1 MRPLR
6 VDQIVPSF
14 AGRDAIGTH
23 VLHTRDVLR
32 RAGYRSDVW
41 AIDVLPEVRDQARP
55 LRELSPA
62 PQPGTWWL
70 FHHSIG
76 TPAAELFAARPEP
89 KLLDYHNI
97 TPAALIE
104 RWAPWVRDEVEL
116 GRRQLAELAPAC
128 FFALAD
134 SAYNAAELTEVGY
147 RHATVVPPLFDLT
160 SFERAVDP
168 DAERRLRAARAG
180 GGSDWLFVGRLS
192 PHKAQHQ
199 LVKALAAYRRLFD
212 PEARLHLVGTGLGED
227 YPRAL
232 RRYAERLGVGDAVDI
247 PGLVSAGELAAFYR
261 VADVF
266 VCASEHE
273 GFCVP
278 VVEAMHLGV
287 PVVARAAAAVPETLG
302 GAGLVL
308 HDRSTLALAV
318 AVHHVLS
325 RPAVRHTLVAAGRA
339 RAQDF
344 SLDAGRRRLLQAVEE
359 AVAVSAGEPVPVRA
373 TGGDR

>member
-1 MRPLR
+1 MRPSR
-6 VDQIVPSF
+6 IDQIVPSF

-32 RAGYRSDVW
+32 QAGYRSDVW
-41 AIDVLPEVRDQARP
+41 AIDVLPEVRHQARP
-55 LRELSPA
+55 LGELDPA

-76 TPAAELFAARPEP
+76 TPAADLFAARPEP

-97 TPAALIE
+97 TPAGLIE

-116 GRRQLAELAPAC
+116 GRRQLAELAPVC
-128 FFALAD
+128 FFAMAD
-134 SAYNAAELTEVGY
+134 SAYNAAELEEVGY
-147 RHATVVPPLFDLT
+147 RHSTVVPPLFDLA

-168 DAERRLRAARAG
+168 VAEQRLRAARRG
-180 GGSDWLFVGRLS
+180 GGRDWLFVGRLS
-192 PHKAQHQ
+192 PHKAQHE
-199 LVKALAAYRRLFD
+199 LIKALAVHRQLFD
-212 PEARLHLVGTGLGED
+212 PDARLHLVGTALGED

-232 RRYAERLGVGDAVDI
+232 RRYAQRLGVGDAVDI
-247 PGLVSAGELAAFYR
+247 PGLVSAGELAAYYE

-266 VCASEHE
+266 VCASQHE

-287 PVVARAAAAVPETLG
+287 PVVARDSAAVPETLA

-308 HDRSTLALAV
+308 HDHSALALAV
-318 AVHHVLS
+318 AVHHVLG
-325 RPAVRHTLVAAGRA
+325 RPAVRQALADAGRA

-344 SLDAGRRRLLQAVEE
+344 SLDAGRRRLLQAVED
-359 AVAVSAGEPVPVRA
+359 AVAVAGDEARLVA
-373 TGGDR
+373 TPDALR